1 MTNLFLSIKP
11 SSTKNEDSK
20 NPDFSGEE
28 ALHTLWKNELL
39 SIPQKNTLPIKDKM
53 SKRMLSEILSQ
64 NLSET
69 YIAEYISSTVK
80 NRSYSKKSLYI

>member
-1 MTNLFLSIKP
+1 MEQQLLVLLEMLLRILIFQEKKHYILYGRMNCFQFLK
-11 SSTKNEDSK
+11 
-20 NPDFSGEE
+20 
-28 ALHTLWKNELL
+28 
-39 SIPQKNTLPIKDKM
+39 KNTLPIKDKM